1 MNDGNSRIDRDEGRI
16 YELEDN
22 LGGGIK
28 RGDIKC

>member
-22 LGGGIK
+22 LGGESSVET
-28 RGDIKC
+28 